1 MNTFTIEELDREEI
15 EFLPPR
21 VVMSACSP
29 RPCCYQPCCAPTIK
43 VCVDVRV
50 GCLLTA
56 NAGINL

>member
-29 RPCCYQPCCAPTIK
+29 RPCCYQPCCNTVELHINIRLGCF
-43 VCVDVRV
+43 VRCDVNGSV
-50 GCLLTA
+50 
-56 NAGINL
+56 